1 MGSRIR
7 VTLKQGSV
15 LEGPELVA
23 ALKRLVAIGRKQR
36 ARRLAKEAH
45 ANGGG
50 KDIPATG
57 APADRDRD

>member
-1 MGSRIR
+1 
-7 VTLKQGSV
+7 
-15 LEGPELVA
+15 
-23 ALKRLVAIGRKQR
+23 VAIGRKQR